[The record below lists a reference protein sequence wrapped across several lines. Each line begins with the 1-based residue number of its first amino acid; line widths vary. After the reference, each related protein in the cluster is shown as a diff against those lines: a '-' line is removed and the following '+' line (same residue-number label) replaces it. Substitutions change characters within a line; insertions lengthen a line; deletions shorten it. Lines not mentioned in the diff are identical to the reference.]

1 MHKRQRLQKPGVG
14 RKEDKKMMGTE
25 KREIK
30 EKKGSGEILLECQ
43 R

>member
-1 MHKRQRLQKPGVG
+1 MHKRQRIQKPGVG

-25 KREIK
+25 KLKIK
-30 EKKGSGEILLECQ
+30 EKKGSREILLEYQ

>member
-1 MHKRQRLQKPGVG
+1 MHERQRLQKPKEG

-30 EKKGSGEILLECQ
+30 EKKNSGEILLEYQ